1 MAGHVEI
8 ARASGWQIERRH
20 PGALQLVL
28 SALWRFCRRKPLG
41 AIGGLI
47 IVALLV
53 MAAFAE
59 GIAPYA
65 YDQSIRNARLRPP
78 GSGFLLG
85 TDNVSRDI
93 FSRIVYGARVSV
105 TVGFATVFLAT
116 LLATTIGITSG
127 YFGGRY
133 DLVIQRIVDAWQSFP
148 FLVIVLSLLAVLGP
162 GMLNVILSLSV
173 LVAAGAS
180 RGIRGATLTVIA
192 NQYVEAAR
200 AIGCG
205 HLRIILRYIHI
216 LIRDYA

>member
-1 MAGHVEI
+1 MADHVEL

-20 PGALQLVL
+20 PGALQRVL

-59 GIAPYA
+59 WIAPYA

-85 TDNVSRDI
+85 TDNISRDI

-148 FLVIVLSLLAVLGP
+148 FLVLKQ
-162 GMLNVILSLSV
+162 
-173 LVAAGAS
+173 S
-180 RGIRGATLTVIA
+180 RFWMLTVEV
-192 NQYVEAAR
+192 NPDHVLQ
-200 AIGCG
+200 G
-205 HLRIILRYIHI
+205 HFFPPAVISMPVGNEIMGYPIQPG
-216 LIRDYA
+216 